1 MSPRFGVSNHSNFL
15 SEITR
20 RNLVGKTKVQSPQR
34 YVKRLGYK
42 PLSYNGIDIQN
53 LLDTGECVLKV
64 PVGKY
69 TVTIAYQGVLDKLV
83 DVLQR
88 QPRPNVTLQSVIR
101 ALTQAIDDTDVLVDC
116 TCADFC
122 LHADTK
128 IKLLNGETISVKDM
142 EERFKS
148 GEELWVYSTDEHGD
162 FKPGRVEDVWI
173 SGTTHEYIEVTLDNG
188 ESIVTT
194 PNHPYMCRDGSY
206 RRADELCVGQS
217 LMPLY
222 FSYHNGYENVKVNS
236 EKTTQFRSVYK
247 VVANELLK
255 DKIEA
260 AKVRSG
266 ESSISIH
273 HSDFNKLNNYP
284 SNLHPMGRLE
294 HWNYH
299 SSITMLD
306 ADRFKKFVE
315 AGHEYW
321 SSEEGRA
328 RKSAEMSQSIKRYWK
343 SLSPSERE
351 EKLKRMRKTS
361 YFCNCDMHEFMSQY
375 WKNLSPEEYQ
385 RRCEQN
391 NIILNGEDGSKAS
404 KRIKNYWKNL
414 DPEVKE
420 RRLKQV
426 TENLRHAKLTDKCI
440 EARRNTM
447 NSLHNREDVKRKII
461 DRKCTRVLTQ
471 LVDRE
476 LDLTYENFSKLRV
489 NGDPGIKSIDRVY
502 GSFSKMLETLE
513 FGKFN
518 HKVVS
523 IRRICLD
530 TPEPVYDISVGTYH
544 NFYVSAGV
552 MLHNCYR
559 FAFWSTKYGY
569 KYGKPQ
575 NQPTKVT
582 NPHDDK
588 GAMCKHITSL
598 LANKRWMVR
607 VASVLNEYIRANPE
621 QVRKSLGLE
630 EDEFIVNLSGIHTP
644 KVKPIPEPEEQEDEM
659 EQEPEDV
666 DTEIDTDIGEGEED
680 NG

>member
-53 LLDTGECVLKV
+53 LLRDDECILKV

-69 TVTIAYQGVLDKLV
+69 TVTIAYQGVLDKLI

-116 TCADFC
+116 TCADF
-122 LHADTK
+122 K
-128 IKLLNGETISVKDM
+128 
-142 EERFKS
+142 
-148 GEELWVYSTDEHGD
+148 
-162 FKPGRVEDVWI
+162 
-173 SGTTHEYIEVTLDNG
+173 
-188 ESIVTT
+188 
-194 PNHPYMCRDGSY
+194 
-206 RRADELCVGQS
+206 
-217 LMPLY
+217 
-222 FSYHNGYENVKVNS
+222 
-236 EKTTQFRSVYK
+236 
-247 VVANELLK
+247 
-255 DKIEA
+255 
-260 AKVRSG
+260 
-266 ESSISIH
+266 
-273 HSDFNKLNNYP
+273 
-284 SNLHPMGRLE
+284 
-294 HWNYH
+294 
-299 SSITMLD
+299 
-306 ADRFKKFVE
+306 
-315 AGHEYW
+315 
-321 SSEEGRA
+321 
-328 RKSAEMSQSIKRYWK
+328 
-343 SLSPSERE
+343 
-351 EKLKRMRKTS
+351 
-361 YFCNCDMHEFMSQY
+361 
-375 WKNLSPEEYQ
+375 
-385 RRCEQN
+385 
-391 NIILNGEDGSKAS
+391 
-404 KRIKNYWKNL
+404 
-414 DPEVKE
+414 
-420 RRLKQV
+420 
-426 TENLRHAKLTDKCI
+426 
-440 EARRNTM
+440 
-447 NSLHNREDVKRKII
+447 
-461 DRKCTRVLTQ
+461 
-471 LVDRE
+471 
-476 LDLTYENFSKLRV
+476 
-489 NGDPGIKSIDRVY
+489 
-502 GSFSKMLETLE
+502 
-513 FGKFN
+513 
-518 HKVVS
+518 
-523 IRRICLD
+523 
-530 TPEPVYDISVGTYH
+530 
-544 NFYVSAGV
+544 
-552 MLHNCYR
+552 YR